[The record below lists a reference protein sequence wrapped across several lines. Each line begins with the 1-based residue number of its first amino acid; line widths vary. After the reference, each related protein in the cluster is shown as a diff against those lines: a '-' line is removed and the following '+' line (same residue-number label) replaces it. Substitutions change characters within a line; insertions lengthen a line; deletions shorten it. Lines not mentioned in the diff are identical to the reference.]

1 MTEAAPLQATPMTG
15 RERPVFLLSFRQRDE
30 LAALAAGAGWRVVA
44 ARRSDGAERRLLASG
59 ASVAVVD
66 ARGAVEE
73 GLAAVRALAGVAGA
87 TGGAL
92 LALVSRNDSARL
104 GEFYEAGA
112 THFLASP
119 MRDTRA
125 SSAPPVAPA
134 TPASARTAASPSP
147 TAPRAS
153 TTATAAP
160 LASNRRS
167 APSARRAATT
177 RQPARAA
184 SPASSSR

>member
-1 MTEAAPLQATPMTG
+1 MTDLAPIQATPMTG

-44 ARRSDGAERRLLASG
+44 ARRADGAERRLLASG
-59 ASVAVVD
+59 AAVAVVD

-92 LALVSRNDSARL
+92 LALVSRNDAARL
-104 GEFYEAGA
+104 GEFYDAGA

-119 MRDTRA
+119 MREAEFVQALRFA
-125 SSAPPVAPA
+125 
-134 TPASARTAASPSP
+134 ARQDRKSVV
-147 TAPRAS
+147 
-153 TTATAAP
+153 
-160 LASNRRS
+160 
-167 APSARRAATT
+167 
-177 RQPARAA
+177 
-184 SPASSSR
+184 